1 MKKSGD
7 QKPVG
12 SDALTTA
19 AEAIGS
25 ALGKL
30 AVKAGI
36 AKPQTKPT
44 PAVAKKRP
52 ASRKKTAKAGPPAK
66 SPAKKAAVARGAKR
80 KRAK

>member
-1 MKKSGD
+1 MKRYRD
-7 QKPVG
+7 QKPAG

-19 AEAIGS
+19 AGAIGS

-52 ASRKKTAKAGPPAK
+52 APRKKTVKATP
-66 SPAKKAAVARGAKR
+66 PAKKAAGARER